1 MKVSDLAA
9 DLEVPASTIL
19 DQCQRF
25 GIDAT
30 WAGAELSGADVV
42 VLRAELATE
51 DPIDLTGTDDPA
63 ADSTP
68 VAEVASTASAAS
80 AAGVEA
86 SAAQGGEA
94 TPSAAAVPP
103 TAVGSMPELL
113 DEITPDPE
121 PEPEPASPN
130 VRAGGFA
137 MAGAEGMGTEPGAT
151 RPPRPKD
158 APVERRLERS
168 VRRSI
173 VALVA
178 AVAFFVAS
186 NYTDLAAVVA
196 VLWLF
201 TAVALLVAFVDG
213 FRGRRRV
220 QTHPERLHGVVL
232 GTLSVVLAIGGLV
245 GLTTAVL
252 TVTGDDPAADAP
264 ASIGDLQSVQVARW
278 GFQRAERLK
287 ENGWNQPARE
297 IGSCW
302 TVNASSERDE
312 QRVELDLPRRVSC
325 ETEHTM
331 QVMDVFAVNRDADAA
346 YPGTAKLLVLAQ
358 DECESISQRLTKKG
372 IDFTMKA
379 EYPTEVGWGE
389 GDHDVACVVVT
400 PVRADP
406 LRT

>member
-51 DPIDLTGTDDPA
+51 DPIDLTGADD
-63 ADSTP
+63 P
-68 VAEVASTASAAS
+68 VAEPTTNTDVEPAPT
-80 AAGVEA
+80 AAGA
-86 SAAQGGEA
+86 DAPAAQDDQEA
-94 TPSAAAVPP
+94 APAAAAVPP

-113 DEITPDPE
+113 DEITPE
-121 PEPEPASPN
+121 PEPEPAASN

-137 MAGAEGMGTEPGAT
+137 MAGAEGMGTDPGAS
-151 RPPRPKD
+151 RPPRPKE
-158 APVERRLERS
+158 APVQRRLERS

-186 NYTDLAAVVA
+186 NYTELAAVVA
-196 VLWLF
+196 VLWLL

-232 GTLSVVLAIGGLV
+232 GTLSAVLAIGGLV

-264 ASIGDLQSVQVARW
+264 ASMGDLQSVQVARW
-278 GFQRAERLK
+278 GYQRGVRLK

-312 QRVELDLPRRVSC
+312 QRVELALPRRVSC
-325 ETEHTM
+325 KAEHTM

-358 DECESISQRLTKKG
+358 DECEAISQRLTKKG
-372 IDFTMKA
+372 VDFTMKA

-389 GDHDVACVVVT
+389 GDHDVACVAVT
-400 PVRADP
+400 PVRSDP

>member
-51 DPIDLTGTDDPA
+51 DPIDLTG
-63 ADSTP
+63 ADEP
-68 VAEVASTASAAS
+68 VAEPTAEPTAVPTAETEGEPPLTAPTAEDDQEPAPAAS
-80 AAGVEA
+80 
-86 SAAQGGEA
+86 
-94 TPSAAAVPP
+94 VPP

-113 DEITPDPE
+113 DEITPE
-121 PEPEPASPN
+121 PEPEPAASN
-130 VRAGGFA
+130 VRAGGFS
-137 MAGAEGMGTEPGAT
+137 MAGAEGVGTDPGAS

-158 APVERRLERS
+158 APVQRRLERS

-186 NYTDLAAVVA
+186 NYTELAVVVA
-196 VLWLF
+196 VLWLL

-232 GTLSVVLAIGGLV
+232 GTLSAVLAIGGLV

-264 ASIGDLQSVQVARW
+264 ASMGDLQSVQVARW
-278 GFQRAERLK
+278 GYQRAVRLK

-312 QRVELDLPRRVSC
+312 QRVELALPRRVSC
-325 ETEHTM
+325 QTEHTM
-331 QVMDVFAVNRDADAA
+331 QVVDVFAVNRDADAP

-358 DECESISQRLTKKG
+358 DECEAISQRLTKKG
-372 IDFTMKA
+372 VDFTMKA

-389 GDHDVACVVVT
+389 GDHDVACVAVT
-400 PVRADP
+400 PVRSDP

>member
-19 DQCQRF
+19 AQCQRF

-30 WAGAELSGADVV
+30 WAGAELSGSDVV

-51 DPIDLTGTDDPA
+51 DPIDLTGADDPA
-63 ADSTP
+63 ADPTP
-68 VAEVASTASAAS
+68 QTDAEPAVH
-80 AAGVEA
+80 AAGAEA
-86 SAAQGGEA
+86 SAQGEVA
-94 TPSAAAVPP
+94 VPPAPVVPP

-113 DEITPDPE
+113 DEITPE
-121 PEPEPASPN
+121 PEPEPAAPN

-137 MAGAEGMGTEPGAT
+137 MAGAEGMATDPGAP

-186 NYTDLAAVVA
+186 NYTELAAVVA

-252 TVTGDDPAADAP
+252 TATGDDPAADAP
-264 ASIGDLQSVQVARW
+264 ASMGDLQSVQVARW
-278 GFQRAERLK
+278 GYQRATRLK

-312 QRVELDLPRRVSC
+312 QRVELALPRRVPC

-346 YPGTAKLLVLAQ
+346 YPGTAKLLVIAQ
-358 DECESISQRLTKKG
+358 DECEPISERLAKKG
-372 IDFTMKA
+372 VDFTMKA
-379 EYPTEVGWGE
+379 EYPTEVGWGD

-400 PVRADP
+400 PTRSDP
-406 LRT
+406 LRP

>member
-19 DQCQRF
+19 AQCQRF

-30 WAGAELSGADVV
+30 WAGAELSGSDVV

-51 DPIDLTGTDDPA
+51 DPIDLTGADDPA
-63 ADSTP
+63 ADPTP
-68 VAEVASTASAAS
+68 QTDAEPAVH
-80 AAGVEA
+80 AAGAEA
-86 SAAQGGEA
+86 SAQGEVA
-94 TPSAAAVPP
+94 VPPAPVVPP

-113 DEITPDPE
+113 DEITPE
-121 PEPEPASPN
+121 PEPEPAAPN

-137 MAGAEGMGTEPGAT
+137 MAGAEGMATDPGAP

-186 NYTDLAAVVA
+186 NYTELAAVVA

-232 GTLSVVLAIGGLV
+232 GTLSVVLAIGDQQYRR
-245 GLTTAVL
+245 LTATPLSPHSLCRPKEPLESEVNRLCAPSGERYQRGISPKMGCHTLPCCLKLL
-252 TVTGDDPAADAP
+252 TRELPVCMRRRG
-264 ASIGDLQSVQVARW
+264 VA
-278 GFQRAERLK
+278 
-287 ENGWNQPARE
+287 
-297 IGSCW
+297 
-302 TVNASSERDE
+302 E
-312 QRVELDLPRRVSC
+312 QRECLSVRCKHLLWHGRGGRVI
-325 ETEHTM
+325 ET
-331 QVMDVFAVNRDADAA
+331 
-346 YPGTAKLLVLAQ
+346 GTH
-358 DECESISQRLTKKG
+358 RL
-372 IDFTMKA
+372 
-379 EYPTEVGWGE
+379 
-389 GDHDVACVVVT
+389 HC
-400 PVRADP
+400 
-406 LRT
+406 

>member
-1 MKVSDLAA
+1 
-9 DLEVPASTIL
+9 
-19 DQCQRF
+19 
-25 GIDAT
+25 
-30 WAGAELSGADVV
+30 
-42 VLRAELATE
+42 
-51 DPIDLTGTDDPA
+51 
-63 ADSTP
+63 
-68 VAEVASTASAAS
+68 
-80 AAGVEA
+80 
-86 SAAQGGEA
+86 
-94 TPSAAAVPP
+94 
-103 TAVGSMPELL
+103 MPELL
-113 DEITPDPE
+113 DEITPE
-121 PEPEPASPN
+121 PEPEPAAPN

-137 MAGAEGMGTEPGAT
+137 MAGAEGMATDPGAP

-186 NYTDLAAVVA
+186 NYTELAAVVA

-252 TVTGDDPAADAP
+252 TATGDDPAADAP
-264 ASIGDLQSVQVARW
+264 ASMGDLQSVQVARW
-278 GFQRAERLK
+278 GYQRATRLK

-312 QRVELDLPRRVSC
+312 QRVELALPRRVPC

-346 YPGTAKLLVLAQ
+346 YPGTAKLLVIAQ
-358 DECESISQRLTKKG
+358 DECEPISERLAKKG
-372 IDFTMKA
+372 VDFTMKA
-379 EYPTEVGWGE
+379 EYPTEVGWGD

-400 PVRADP
+400 PTRSDP
-406 LRT
+406 LRP